1 MPFFIFDS
9 MRLGVKKAERL
20 YKRDEFSILFK
31 QGKKSSAYPI
41 RLIYLFRE
49 FQEGDTT
56 PIKCAFSVPKRNHK
70 KAVDRKLL
78 KRRMRE
84 AYRLNRMELKEKL
97 IKSEKQLLLTF
108 VYTAKDLKKYEEI
121 EDKIILLLQPLQ
133 EAI

>member
-9 MRLGVKKAERL
+9 MSLGFKKAERL
-20 YKRDEFSILFK
+20 YKRDEFSLLFK
-31 QGKKSSAYPI
+31 KGKKVSAYPLRI
-41 RLIYLFRE
+41 IYLFKE
-49 FQEGDTT
+49 FEEGETA

-70 KAVDRKLL
+70 KAVDRNFL

-84 AYRLNRMELKEKL
+84 AYRLNRMALKEKL
-97 IKSEKQLLLTF
+97 LKSEKQLLLTF
-108 VYTAKDLKKYEEI
+108 VYTAKDLKNYKEI